1 MSKKGKVNP
10 RRKPATMVDIERAKI
25 QAKDAGIKVAMA
37 IMFTV
42 LADKQGF
49 DFDRMNETWRQ
60 VLDLSDSIGQR
71 RVSIADLCCVLREE
85 YGIKIT

>member
-1 MSKKGKVNP
+1 MAKKKLNP
-10 RRKPATMVDIERAKI
+10 RNRPATIADVKRAKS
-25 QAKDAGIKVAMA
+25 QATDAGTRIAMA

-49 DFDRMNETWRQ
+49 DLERMRETWEQ
-60 VLDLSDSIGQR
+60 VLDLSDSVAER

-85 YGIKIT
+85 YDIKIL